1 MTEKVDKA
9 VILANF
15 TPTLPHP
22 CSRKGRPYRPVRKP
36 INNLLIASIK
46 QSFGRLKYKLVEG

>member
-1 MTEKVDKA
+1 VDKA